1 MTPPVRVRFAPSPT
15 GSLHVGGARTALFNY
30 LFARRNDGLFVLR
43 SEDTDAARSTR
54 EFESAIQSDL
64 RWLGLDWDE
73 GPDVGGPFAPY
84 RQLER
89 QDRYAL
95 AAARLIE
102 IEAVYPCYCTPEEL
116 DAERKQQQSR
126 GEAPKYSGKCRELTK
141 EQRLAR
147 ETEGRKPVLRFAM
160 PQRDIYVED
169 LVRGSVHFP
178 PGSIGDFVILRSDK
192 TPAYNFVV
200 VIDDNDMA
208 ITHVIRADEHL
219 PNTPRQV
226 ALFEALEL
234 PLPLFAHVSMIL
246 APDHQKLSKRHGATS
261 VSEYREAGFLPEAL
275 VNYLALLGWSPG
287 DDREFF
293 TLDELAKTFSLERAS
308 KSPAVFDITKLR
320 WFNAHYLRNLPRAER
335 ATLFAEWAARDSRVA
350 SLPELSD
357 PSWLST
363 LADAL
368 SDHIEILS
376 DVPRELETLLRD
388 EVAMDAEAKNAIAEP
403 PVPLLLVDL
412 FDLAGTDTDREHFA
426 RVTSKEGL
434 KKLGEAHGLKG
445 RSLFRPIRLAVTGSE
460 HGIELSLVLQLL
472 GSHRVRHRILSSLA
486 QAVPTGQERP
496 RPV

>member
-1 MTPPVRVRFAPSPT
+1 MTPVRVRFAPSPT

-30 LFARRNDGLFVLR
+30 LFARHNDGVFVLR

-54 EFESAIQSDL
+54 EFESAIQADL

-73 GPDVGGPFAPY
+73 GPDVGGPFSPY

-116 DAERKQQQSR
+116 EAERKQQQSR
-126 GEAPKYSGKCRELTK
+126 GEAPKYSGTCRELTK

-147 ETEGRKPVLRFAM
+147 EAEGRKPVLRFAM

-192 TPAYNFVV
+192 TPAYNFAV
-200 VIDDNDMA
+200 VIDDNDME

-261 VSEYREAGFLPEAL
+261 ISEYREAGFLPEAL

-308 KSPAVFDITKLR
+308 KSPAVFDTTKLR
-320 WFNAHYLRNLPRAER
+320 WFNAHYLRNLPRSER
-335 ATLFAEWAARDSRVA
+335 ATLFAEWASRDPRVA
-350 SLPELSD
+350 SLPELND
-357 PSWLST
+357 PGWLAT
-363 LADAL
+363 VADAL
-368 SDHIEILS
+368 SDHVEVLS
-376 DVPRELETLLRD
+376 DVRRELKSLLPD
-388 EVAMDAEAKNAIAEP
+388 EVVLDDEAKRAIAEP
-403 PVPLLLVDL
+403 PVPLLLADL

-426 RVTSKEGL
+426 RVTSKESL
-434 KKLGEAHGLKG
+434 KKLGEEHGLKG
-445 RSLFRPIRLAVTGSE
+445 RSLFMPIRLAVTGSE
-460 HGIELSLVLQLL
+460 HGIELSLLLQLL
-472 GSHRVRHRILSSLA
+472 GSHRVRRRILSSLA
-486 QAVPTGQERP
+486 QAVPKGQERP

>member
-1 MTPPVRVRFAPSPT
+1 V
-15 GSLHVGGARTALFNY
+15 
-30 LFARRNDGLFVLR
+30 
-43 SEDTDAARSTR
+43 ARSKS
-54 EFESAIQSDL
+54 ESETVIQDDL
-64 RWLGLDWDE
+64 RWLGIRWDE
-73 GPDVGGPFAPY
+73 GPDVGGPRAPY
-84 RQLER
+84 RQSDR
-89 QDRYAL
+89 ADRYAL

-102 IEAVYPCYCTPEEL
+102 TDHAYPCYCTPEEL
-116 DAERKQQQSR
+116 EAERIAAERS
-126 GEAPKYSGKCRELTK
+126 GAAPRYSGKCRELSR
-141 EQRLAR
+141 EQRAGLEA
-147 ETEGRKPVLRFAM
+147 EGRKPALRFIM
-160 PQRDIYVED
+160 PQRDVFVED

-178 PGSIGDFVILRSDK
+178 AGSIGDFVIVKSDHG
-192 TPAYNFVV
+192 PAYNFAAVV
-200 VIDDNDMA
+200 DDSDME
-208 ITHVIRADEHL
+208 ISHVIRGDEHL

-226 ALFEALEL
+226 ALYEALER

-246 APDHQKLSKRHGATS
+246 ASDHQKLSKRHGATA
-261 VSEYREAGFLPEAL
+261 VAEYRKLGFVPEAL

-320 WFNAHYLRNLPRAER
+320 WFNAHYLRNLPRSER
-335 ATLFAEWAARDSRVA
+335 ATLFAEWAARNARVA
-350 SLPELSD
+350 SLHELSD

-486 QAVPTGQERP
+486 QAEPKGQERP

>member
-147 ETEGRKPVLRFAM
+147 EAQGRKPVLRFAM

-192 TPAYNFVV
+192 TPAYNFAV

-320 WFNAHYLRNLPRAER
+320 WFNAHYLRNLPRSER
-335 ATLFAEWAARDSRVA
+335 ATLFAEWAARDARVA
-350 SLPELSD
+350 SLHELSD

-368 SDHIEILS
+368 SDHIEVLS

-388 EVAMDAEAKNAIAEP
+388 EVALDAEAKNAIAEP
-403 PVPLLLVDL
+403 PVPLLLADL
-412 FDLAGTDTDREHFA
+412 FGLAGTDTDREHFA